1 MTRCPNC
8 NFQELA
14 GAIFCSEC
22 GAQLIF
28 PPDESARGTVV
39 YAAQAEGHEPEA
51 PVYTAPYAAGSPQA
65 AVSLYIIEQNV
76 LLPLLARADMT
87 LGRTSDG
94 QPVVPDI
101 DLAPYQAYECGVS
114 RLHAA
119 LKIQDDN
126 LLIMDLGSANG
137 TRVNGKR
144 IPPQKAYPITHGDV
158 LTLGKLKIQ
167 VLIRGA

>member
-8 NFQELA
+8 NYQELA

-28 PPDESARGTVV
+28 PPEESARGTVV
-39 YAAQAEGHEPEA
+39 YAAPADGLEPEA

-65 AVSLYIIEQNV
+65 AVSLFIIEQDV
-76 LLPLLARADMT
+76 LLPLEPREELT
-87 LGRTSDG
+87 LGRTSAG

-101 DLAPYQAYECGVS
+101 DLAPYHAYECGVS

-119 LKIQDDN
+119 LKIQDN
-126 LLIMDLGSANG
+126 RLSIMDLGSANG

-144 IPPQKAYPITHGDV
+144 IPPQKTYPLMHGDV

-167 VLIRGA
+167 ILVRGD